1 MPNEKLSDQ
10 QVESEIARL
19 QDSPYVKLA
28 AKERRV
34 RHRRRMY
41 LYHLR
46 QQDKK
51 GRELAKSGFTL
62 ENLEQLI
69 RDTEECE
76 ED

>member
-1 MPNEKLSDQ
+1 MASEKLTDQ
-10 QVESEIARL
+10 QVEAEIARL
-19 QDSPYVKLA
+19 QGSPYVKLA

-34 RHRRRMY
+34 RQRRRMY

-46 QQDKK
+46 QQDMK